1 MLLGLSIAFRQF
13 CIVNANIELILLS
26 VQNTSLKNISAG
38 TLYADLL
45 LILIPDNIFNMK
57 ARLVILFA
65 LLFFTTASF
74 AQTLKVAIAAN
85 LQGVTK
91 ILGKDFKD
99 KTGIEIEPIVG
110 SSGNLSTQ
118 IKNGAP
124 YDIFLSADMAF
135 PESLYKEGFSAKA
148 PEVYAYGSL
157 VICSTS
163 DIGFENWERML
174 LSARI
179 KKISIANPA
188 IAPYGKAAEEALKQ
202 KGVWGDIQSKI
213 VRGESIAQVNTYIT
227 TGVVDVGFTT
237 QALIKD
243 TEGKT
248 KLYWT
253 LIDLKSY
260 APIKQGMVIIKASKE
275 AANAE
280 RFYRYILSKAAKT
293 ILKEY
298 GYGI

>member
-1 MLLGLSIAFRQF
+1 
-13 CIVNANIELILLS
+13 
-26 VQNTSLKNISAG
+26 
-38 TLYADLL
+38 
-45 LILIPDNIFNMK
+45 MK
-57 ARLVILFA
+57 ARLIILFA

-74 AQTLKVAIAAN
+74 AQALKIAAAAN
-85 LQGVTK
+85 LQGVIK
-91 ILGKDFKD
+91 ILGKDFTD

-124 YDIFLSADMAF
+124 YDIFLSADMTF
-135 PESLYKEGFSAKA
+135 PENLYKEGFSAKA

-179 KKISIANPA
+179 KKIAIANPA

-202 KGVWGDIQSKI
+202 KGVWDDIQSKI

-237 QALIKD
+237 RALIKD
-243 TEGKT
+243 AERKT
-248 KLYWT
+248 KLYWN
-253 LIDLKSY
+253 LIDPKSY
-260 APIKQGMVIIKASKE
+260 TPIKQGMVIIKATKE
-275 AANAE
+275 AVNAE
-280 RFYRYILSKAAKT
+280 KFYQYILSAGARK

-298 GYGI
+298 GYAFN

>member
-1 MLLGLSIAFRQF
+1 MKIRFSTIF
-13 CIVNANIELILLS
+13 V
-26 VQNTSLKNISAG
+26 
-38 TLYADLL
+38 LL
-45 LILIPDNIFNMK
+45 L
-57 ARLVILFA
+57 FA
-65 LLFFTTASF
+65 MTSF
-74 AQTLKVAIAAN
+74 AQTLKVAVAAN
-85 LQGVTK
+85 LQGVIK
-91 ILGKDFKD
+91 VLGKDFKD

-124 YDIFLSADMAF
+124 YDVFLSADMKF
-135 PESLYKEGFSAKA
+135 PDYLYKEGFSTKE

-163 DIGFENWERML
+163 DIGFENWERTLM
-174 LSARI
+174 SARI
-179 KKISIANPA
+179 KKIAVANPA

-202 KGVWGDIQSKI
+202 KGIWDDIQPKM
-213 VRGESIAQVNTYIT
+213 VQVNTYIT

-243 TEGKT
+243 SEGKT
-248 KLYWT
+248 KLYWK
-253 LIDLKSY
+253 LIDPKSY
-260 APIKQGMVIIKASKE
+260 TPIKQGMIIIKASKE

-280 RFYRYILSKAAKT
+280 KFYQYMLSAAAKT
-293 ILKEY
+293 IFKDY